1 MLAAPVGAAAA
12 VLEGEVRPVESEA
25 APLPARVPVGAE
37 LEAARLPV
45 LEALRRDDARCCA
58 DERPAVEPP
67 LAQLCERAQKT
78 RAISTERGT
87 REKRAV
93 CPSSR
98 VVESG
103 DAVLLKVADALQ
115 RIQAVVA
122 GIQLGRGGRVGADA
136 LFGSVGSPGQLAGV
150 YGGV

>member
-67 LAQLCERAQKT
+67 LAQLCERAQNI
-78 RAISTERGT
+78 RAISTPRGLPGRRER
-87 REKRAV
+87 EQCVQAHA
-93 CPSSR
+93 SWR
-98 VVESG
+98 VVMLFFSKSLMPCS
-103 DAVLLKVADALQ
+103 VFRQSLQ
-115 RIQAVVA
+115 AFSWVVAVVL
-122 GIQLGRGGRVGADA
+122 GQMHCLGR
-136 LFGSVGSPGQLAGV
+136 
-150 YGGV
+150 